1 LHVDPATL
9 NFSGGRMAGKTD
21 SSDTDILSYDI
32 PAAIADAIFEHERWL
47 SAWLRI
53 ALCRLPASEDITAD
67 NSHLTCRFGR
77 WYAHNSKAGLLDGKL
92 FSDLGKMHRE
102 LHEAA
107 RYIMAKLQAG
117 DRIPPD
123 EYDAMMDVA
132 DKFRKIAVRIQELH
146 GTPEEGAVVA
156 DEGLA
161 ELQSRL
167 TMLAELEREWE
178 RAARTESPAALI
190 MVRPIGLETIAKS
203 FGQIGIDRIVA
214 SLATRLFAHLRPYD
228 SVFRYGRAEFL
239 VCVPDADVARADS
252 IAARLDESIAGTPVG
267 LSDDVELSVS
277 ARFGIALSTP
287 KVSVQEILERASH
300 AANMAG
306 NAAGQRIVVWEPE
319 LEN

>member
-1 LHVDPATL
+1 
-9 NFSGGRMAGKTD
+9 MAGRTEN
-21 SSDTDILSYDI
+21 SDIDILSRDI
-32 PAAIADAIFEHERWL
+32 PAAIADAILEHERWL
-47 SAWLRI
+47 SAWVRA
-53 ALCRLPASEDITAD
+53 ALCRLPVGEDVSAED
-67 NSHLTCRFGR
+67 SHLTCRFGR
-77 WYAHNSKAGLLDGKL
+77 WYGHNSKAGLLDGKL
-92 FSDLGKMHRE
+92 FGDLGKMHRE
-102 LHEAA
+102 MHEAA
-107 RYIMAKLQAG
+107 RYLMAKMQAG
-117 DRIPPD
+117 ERLPAD

-178 RAARTESPAALI
+178 RAARTGNPVALV
-190 MVRPIGLETIAKS
+190 MVRPIGLDTIIKS
-203 FGQIGIDRIVA
+203 FGQIGVDRIVA

-252 IAARLDESIAGTPVG
+252 VAARLDELITESPVG
-267 LSDDVELSVS
+267 LSEDVELAVS
-277 ARFGIALSTP
+277 ARFGIALSNP
-287 KVSVQEILERASH
+287 NVSVQEVLDRASH

-306 NAAGQRIVVWEPE
+306 NAAGERVVLWEPE